1 MFESLLMQATT
12 TTTTGYESIVG
23 ITIAIAGIISAVS
36 TMILKL
42 HINPKIDAAAA
53 LGIANADKIVESKE
67 DLTTLAKV
75 TYELSPEE
83 AKSIVNAENVRLVE
97 LEKKLQNAQQELK
110 TLADRSKIKSPGAT
124 VTVATKKV

>member
-12 TTTTGYESIVG
+12 TTGYESIVG
-23 ITIAIAGIISAVS
+23 ITVAIAGIISAIS
-36 TMILKL
+36 TMILKF
-42 HINPKIDAAAA
+42 HISPKVDAAAA
-53 LGIANADKIVESKE
+53 LGIANADKIVEGKE

-83 AKSIVNAENVRLVE
+83 AKGIVNAENVRLVE

-110 TLADRSKIKSPGAT
+110 ALADRAKIKSPGST

>member
-12 TTTTGYESIVG
+12 TTTGYESIVG
-23 ITIAIAGIISAVS
+23 ITVAIAGIISAVS

-42 HINPKIDAAAA
+42 HISPKVDAAAA
-53 LGIANADKIVESKE
+53 LGIANADKIVEGKE

-75 TYELSPEE
+75 TYELSPDQ
-83 AKSIVNAENVRLVE
+83 AKTIVNAENVRLQA
-97 LEKKLQNAQQELK
+97 LETKLMQAQQELK
-110 TLADRSKIKSPGAT
+110 ALADKSKIKSPGAT